1 MHEAALAAT
10 AGGAARL
17 VSRFRRSHHFA
28 ARTFANVKCATLG
41 RPVLLAL
48 FADALDRDH
57 AFGFGG
63 VEHDHALGRAPGDA
77 DALDAGANE
86 LAAVGDQ
93 HDLVA
98 VLDRERGDQL
108 AGLLPDGAVA
118 LAHVHGDDAFA
129 AAAGDPVLVGRG
141 TLAVAALGNGQH
153 ELLGSRHRDVALLA
167 KLDGLAGRD
176 LRGLLGVG
184 RRLLGLAAVEAAP
197 HRARAPEIG
206 DALLGAGVHVAQ
218 DRERDQPVALGQRDA
233 AHAHGGAALEHPHVG
248 DRETDALAAGGGE
261 QHVIALGA
269 LLHVEDGFALV

>member
-77 DALDAGANE
+77 DALDAGADE

-167 KLDGLAGRD
+167 KLDGLA
-176 LRGLLGVG
+176 
-184 RRLLGLAAVEAAP
+184 AVEAAP

-233 AHAHGGAALEHPHVG
+233 AHA
-248 DRETDALAAGGGE
+248 
-261 QHVIALGA
+261 
-269 LLHVEDGFALV
+269 